1 MRKRLL
7 MTGLTCVILIAGCSS
22 NDGGNSST
30 LSSDVSIS
38 DITVESSVISNT
50 EPDAASTS
58 ETSED
63 SSEAISSS
71 PSNLGASV
79 ETTVDVKDYTDKLT
93 SEYGGNLEQEL
104 AKALNTTAVDSTDDA
119 GSCFSLCDGA
129 IEILGSANGT
139 GFFVTQLK
147 ETDNFSIFG
156 ASVGMSS
163 EEAVKALI
171 DNGLKENSGE
181 YSTYYAINPEDF
193 YVELKEEGGKVTEV
207 KYTNCQLSGR

>member
-7 MTGLTCVILIAGCSS
+7 TAGLTCVILIAGCST
-22 NDGGNSST
+22 NGGGNSST
-30 LSSDVSIS
+30 PSSDVSMS
-38 DITVESSVISNT
+38 DITVESSVNSNI

-63 SSEAISSS
+63 SSEAISLSS
-71 PSNLGASV
+71 SNLGASV

>member
-1 MRKRLL
+1 MRKRAL
-7 MTGLTCVILIAGCSS
+7 MAGLTGIILLAGCST

-30 LSSDVSIS
+30 PSSDVSMS
-38 DITVESSVISNT
+38 EITVESSVISNT

-63 SSEAISSS
+63 SSEAISLAS
-71 PSNLGASV
+71 SNLGASV

-139 GFFVTQLK
+139 GFFITQLK
-147 ETDNFSIFG
+147 ETGNFSIFG

-163 EEAVKALI
+163 DEAKKALI
-171 DNGLKENSGE
+171 NNGLIEHSSE
-181 YSTYYAINPEDF
+181 YSTYYAIDPEDF
-193 YVELKEEGGKVTEV
+193 YVELNEEDGKVTEV
-207 KYTNCQLSGR
+207 KYSKIQEK

>member
-7 MTGLTCVILIAGCSS
+7 TAGLTCVILIAGCSS
-22 NDGGNSST
+22 NDGENSST
-30 LSSDVSIS
+30 PSSDVSMS
-38 DITVESSVISNT
+38 DITVESSVNSNI

-63 SSEAISSS
+63 SSEAISLSS
-71 PSNLGASV
+71 SNLGASV

-139 GFFVTQLK
+139 GFFITQLK

-156 ASVGMSS
+156 ASVGMSY

>member
-7 MTGLTCVILIAGCSS
+7 TAGLTCVILIAGCSS

-30 LSSDVSIS
+30 LSSDDSMYE
-38 DITVESSVISNT
+38 ITEESSN
-50 EPDAASTS
+50 DSTS
-58 ETSED
+58 ESDFVSAFETSEY

-71 PSNLGASV
+71 SSNLGASGG
-79 ETTVDVKDYTDKLT
+79 TTVDVKDYTDKLT

-129 IEILGSANGT
+129 IEILGSADGT

>member
-7 MTGLTCVILIAGCSS
+7 MAGLTGIILLAGCST
-22 NDGGNSST
+22 NGGGNSST
-30 LSSDVSIS
+30 PSSEVSMS
-38 DITVESSVISNT
+38 EITVESSAISNT
-50 EPDAASTS
+50 EPDAASVS

-63 SSEAISSS
+63 SSEAISLSS
-71 PSNLGASV
+71 SNLGASV

-104 AKALNTTAVDSTDDA
+104 AKALNTTAVDSDQDA
-119 GSCFSLCDGA
+119 GTCFYLCDGA
-129 IEILGSANGT
+129 VEILGSAYGD

-156 ASVGMSS
+156 ASVGMSY

-171 DNGLKENSGE
+171 DNGLKENTRV

-193 YVELKEEGGKVTEV
+193 YVELKKEGGKVTEV
-207 KYTNCQLSGR
+207 IYTKCQLSGR